1 MRWAEVDVHTRNE
14 LAVLSEVLGPR
25 FDPAQLTIT
34 GPEQGFASAFDITAL
49 AAGSIAAAN
58 LAAAELLAAR
68 TGGVARGVTVDRMQ
82 ACAAFMSERLFSP
95 EGWQRPRTT
104 GLINANYRCVDGW
117 IRLHAAYSWHHAA
130 ALDALGMDRTV
141 VDKSAIAKVIAG
153 WRGEDLEVA
162 VVAAGG
168 CAALM
173 RTPEE
178 WDAHPAGSALA
189 GSPAAVWA
197 THDGGRA
204 TLSRS
209 PSRPMEGVRVL
220 DLTRVIAGP
229 TCTRFLAAQGARV
242 LRIDPPGYTEI
253 DDILPT
259 TTAGKRCA
267 AVDLRSSEGAER
279 LASLVAEADVLVCGL
294 RPDALDRIGF
304 DENRLMSL
312 NPALVVARVD
322 AYGWRGPWLDR
333 RGFDSLVQMS
343 TGIAAEGQRV
353 AGTSEPLELPCAAL
367 DYATGYFLAASVC
380 RALTALVQSGEVL
393 EARLSLGQTATLLRT
408 LPASAHLLGGPPA
421 LLEEHASEAVRTEW
435 GPAREVPVPGSI
447 DGVAPAELR
456 PAGRLGR
463 DAPSYV

>member
-1 MRWAEVDVHTRNE
+1 MHTRNE

-25 FDPAQLTIT
+25 FDPTQLTIT

-58 LAAAELLAAR
+58 LAAAELLSAR

-95 EGWQRPRTT
+95 EGWERPRTT

-117 IRLHAAYSWHHAA
+117 IRLHAAYGWHHAA

-153 WRGEDLEVA
+153 WRGEDLEAA
-162 VVAAGG
+162 VIAAGG

-178 WDAHPAGSALA
+178 WDAHTAGSALA
-189 GSPAAVWA
+189 GAPAVVWA
-197 THDGGRA
+197 IRDGGRA

-253 DDILPT
+253 EDLLST
-259 TTAGKRCA
+259 TTAGKKCA

-279 LASLVAEADVLVCGL
+279 LASLVAESDVLGVRLAFRCPGPDRLRRRSADLAQSGARCRQGQRLRLARTLARPPGLRQPRADEHWNCCRGATSRRHVGTSGAAVCG
-294 RPDALDRIGF
+294 
-304 DENRLMSL
+304 
-312 NPALVVARVD
+312 
-322 AYGWRGPWLDR
+322 
-333 RGFDSLVQMS
+333 
-343 TGIAAEGQRV
+343 
-353 AGTSEPLELPCAAL
+353 
-367 DYATGYFLAASVC
+367 
-380 RALTALVQSGEVL
+380 
-393 EARLSLGQTATLLRT
+393 ARLCDGLL
-408 LPASAHLLGGPPA
+408 
-421 LLEEHASEAVRTEW
+421 
-435 GPAREVPVPGSI
+435 PGSV
-447 DGVAPAELR
+447 GVSRPHGPRAER
-456 PAGRLGR
+456 
-463 DAPSYV
+463 